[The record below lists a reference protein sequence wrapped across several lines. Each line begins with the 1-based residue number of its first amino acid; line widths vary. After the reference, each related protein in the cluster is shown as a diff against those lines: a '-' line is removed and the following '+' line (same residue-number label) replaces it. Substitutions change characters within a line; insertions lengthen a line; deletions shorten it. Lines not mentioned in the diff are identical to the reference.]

1 VRSYTRSRRSVNGRQ
16 RRPANGLGVVI
27 GLHLSREHGASGTM
41 RSFSIGSS
49 WRVGALALLGM
60 LLVACGG
67 GPARPDMVQ
76 ASNIPASFDV
86 TVIADKDNQFDLDGA
101 PLTAEDLKSA
111 IRYRL
116 EEKLPTASV
125 ILKRGE
131 KEKVKNEH
139 IVALARIAY
148 EMKFR
153 AFVLEKNGEI
163 TEVQA
168 QLKDDAKK

>member
-1 VRSYTRSRRSVNGRQ
+1 
-16 RRPANGLGVVI
+16 
-27 GLHLSREHGASGTM
+27 
-41 RSFSIGSS
+41 
-49 WRVGALALLGM
+49 
-60 LLVACGG
+60 
-67 GPARPDMVQ
+67 MVQ